1 MNKIKQLLILTI
13 LLVAAVSPAA
23 VADQESREAVSYEAL
38 IMNTDMIMNTR
49 QSTFAKIHSV
59 KVLNLSGGA
68 VRIIFNVELTKTD
81 GTFEYEQYEQT
92 LQPGSDW
99 YNQSVTNGKLLDV
112 RE

>member
-1 MNKIKQLLILTI
+1 MNKLKALLSILI

-59 KVLNLSGGA
+59 KVLKLSEGA
-68 VRIIFNVELTKTD
+68 VRIVFNVELTKTD

-99 YNQSVTNGKLLDV
+99 YNQSVTNGQLLDV

>member
-1 MNKIKQLLILTI
+1 MNKIKRLLSLTV

-23 VADQESREAVSYEAL
+23 VANQESREAVSYEAL

-59 KVLNLSGGA
+59 KVLKLSEGA
-68 VRIIFNVELTKTD
+68 VRIVFNVELTKTD

-99 YNQSVTNGKLLDV
+99 YNQSVTNGQLLDV

>member
-1 MNKIKQLLILTI
+1 MNKIKRLLSLTI
-13 LLVAAVSPAA
+13 LLVAAVPPAA
-23 VADQESREAVSYEAL
+23 VADQESYEAI

-59 KVLNLSGGA
+59 KVLKLSEGA
-68 VRIIFNVELTKTD
+68 VRIVFNVELTKTD

>member
-1 MNKIKQLLILTI
+1 MNKLKALLSILI
-13 LLVAAVSPAA
+13 LLVAAVPPAA
-23 VADQESREAVSYEAL
+23 VADQESYEAI

-59 KVLNLSGGA
+59 KVLKLSEGA

-99 YNQSVTNGKLLDV
+99 YNQSVTNGQLLDI

>member
-1 MNKIKQLLILTI
+1 MNKLKILLSLTI
-13 LLVAAVSPAA
+13 LLVAAVPPAA
-23 VADQESREAVSYEAL
+23 VADQESYEAI

-59 KVLNLSGGA
+59 KVLKLSEGA
-68 VRIIFNVELTKTD
+68 VRIVFNVELTKTD
-81 GTFEYEQYEQT
+81 GTFEYEQYEQI

>member
-1 MNKIKQLLILTI
+1 MNKIKRLLILTM
-13 LLVAAVSPAA
+13 LLVAAVPPAA
-23 VADQESREAVSYEAL
+23 VADQESREVVSYEAL

-59 KVLNLSGGA
+59 KVLKLSEGA

-99 YNQSVTNGKLLDV
+99 YNQSVTNGKLLDI

>member
-1 MNKIKQLLILTI
+1 MNKLKALLSILI
-13 LLVAAVSPAA
+13 LLVAAVPPAA
-23 VADQESREAVSYEAL
+23 VADQESYEAI

-59 KVLNLSGGA
+59 KVLKLSEGT

-99 YNQSVTNGKLLDV
+99 YNQSVTNGQLLDV

>member
-1 MNKIKQLLILTI
+1 MNKLKALLSILI
-13 LLVAAVSPAA
+13 LLVAVVPPAA
-23 VADQESREAVSYEAL
+23 VADQKSYEAI

-59 KVLNLSGGA
+59 KVLKLSEGA
-68 VRIIFNVELTKTD
+68 VRIVFNVELTKTD

-99 YNQSVTNGKLLDV
+99 YNQSVTNGQLLDV

>member
-1 MNKIKQLLILTI
+1 MNRIKQLLILTI

-23 VADQESREAVSYEAL
+23 VADQESYEAI

-49 QSTFAKIHSV
+49 QSTFAKIHSI

>member
-1 MNKIKQLLILTI
+1 MNKIKRLLILTI

-23 VADQESREAVSYEAL
+23 VADQESREAVSYEAI

-99 YNQSVTNGKLLDV
+99 YNQSVTNGKLLDI

>member
-1 MNKIKQLLILTI
+1 MNKLKTLLSLTI
-13 LLVAAVSPAA
+13 LLVAAVPPAA
-23 VADQESREAVSYEAL
+23 VADQESYEAI

-59 KVLNLSGGA
+59 KVLKLSEGA
-68 VRIIFNVELTKTD
+68 VRIVFNVELTKTD

>member
-1 MNKIKQLLILTI
+1 MNKIKRLLILTM

-38 IMNTDMIMNTR
+38 IMNTGMIMNTR

-59 KVLNLSGGA
+59 KVLKLSEGA

-99 YNQSVTNGKLLDV
+99 YNQSVTNGKLLDI

>member
-1 MNKIKQLLILTI
+1 MNKLKILLSLTI
-13 LLVAAVSPAA
+13 LLVAAVPPAA
-23 VADQESREAVSYEAL
+23 VADQESYEAI

-59 KVLNLSGGA
+59 KVLKLSEGA

-99 YNQSVTNGKLLDV
+99 YNQSATNGQLLDV

>member
-1 MNKIKQLLILTI
+1 MNKIKRLLSLTI

-23 VADQESREAVSYEAL
+23 VANQESYEAI

-59 KVLNLSGGA
+59 KVLKLSEGA

-99 YNQSVTNGKLLDV
+99 YNQSVTNGKLLDI

>member
-1 MNKIKQLLILTI
+1 MNKIKRLLILII
-13 LLVAAVSPAA
+13 LLVTAVSPAA
-23 VADQESREAVSYEAL
+23 VADQESYEAI

-99 YNQSVTNGKLLDV
+99 YNQSVTNGQLLDV

>member
-1 MNKIKQLLILTI
+1 MNKLKALLSILI
-13 LLVAAVSPAA
+13 LLVAAVPPAA
-23 VADQESREAVSYEAL
+23 VANQESYEAI

-59 KVLNLSGGA
+59 KVLKLSGGA
-68 VRIIFNVELTKTD
+68 VRIVFNVELTKTD

-99 YNQSVTNGKLLDV
+99 YNQSVTNGQLLDV

>member
-1 MNKIKQLLILTI
+1 MNKLKALLSILI
-13 LLVAAVSPAA
+13 LLVAAVPPAA
-23 VADQESREAVSYEAL
+23 VANQESREAVSYEAI

-59 KVLNLSGGA
+59 KVLKLSEGA

-99 YNQSVTNGKLLDV
+99 YNQSVTNGQLLDV

>member
-1 MNKIKQLLILTI
+1 MNKLKALLSILI
-13 LLVAAVSPAA
+13 LLVAAVPPAA
-23 VADQESREAVSYEAL
+23 VANQESRETVSYEAI

-59 KVLNLSGGA
+59 KVLKLSEGA
-68 VRIIFNVELTKTD
+68 VRIVFNVELTKTD

-99 YNQSVTNGKLLDV
+99 YNQSVTNGQLLDV

>member
-1 MNKIKQLLILTI
+1 MNKLKILLSLTI
-13 LLVAAVSPAA
+13 LLVAAVPPAA
-23 VADQESREAVSYEAL
+23 VANQESYEA
-38 IMNTDMIMNTR
+38 IVMNTDMIMNTR

-59 KVLNLSGGA
+59 KVLKLSEGA

-92 LQPGSDW
+92 VQPGSDW
-99 YNQSVTNGKLLDV
+99 YNQSVTNGQLLDV

>member
-1 MNKIKQLLILTI
+1 MNKIKRLLILTI
-13 LLVAAVSPAA
+13 LLVAVVSPAA
-23 VADQESREAVSYEAL
+23 VADQESREAVSYEAI

-68 VRIIFNVELTKTD
+68 VRIIFNIELTKTD

>member
-1 MNKIKQLLILTI
+1 MNKLKALLSILI
-13 LLVAAVSPAA
+13 LLVTAVPPAA
-23 VADQESREAVSYEAL
+23 VADQESYEAI

-59 KVLNLSGGA
+59 KVLKLSEGA
-68 VRIIFNVELTKTD
+68 VRIVFNVELTKTD

-99 YNQSVTNGKLLDV
+99 YNQSVTNGQLLDV

>member
-1 MNKIKQLLILTI
+1 MNKLKALLSILI
-13 LLVAAVSPAA
+13 LLVAAVPPAA
-23 VADQESREAVSYEAL
+23 VADQESYEAI
-38 IMNTDMIMNTR
+38 IMNTDMVMNTR

-59 KVLNLSGGA
+59 KVLKLSEGA
-68 VRIIFNVELTKTD
+68 VRIVFNVELTKTD

-99 YNQSVTNGKLLDV
+99 YNQSVTNGQLLDI

>member
-1 MNKIKQLLILTI
+1 MNKLKALLSILI
-13 LLVAAVSPAA
+13 LLVAAVPPAA
-23 VADQESREAVSYEAL
+23 VADQESYEAI

-59 KVLNLSGGA
+59 KVLKLSEGA
-68 VRIIFNVELTKTD
+68 VRIVFNVELTKTD

-99 YNQSVTNGKLLDV
+99 YNQSVTNGQLLDI

>member
-1 MNKIKQLLILTI
+1 MNKIKRLLILTI
-13 LLVAAVSPAA
+13 LLVVAISPAA
-23 VADQESREAVSYEAL
+23 VADQESREAVSYEAI

-59 KVLNLSGGA
+59 KVLKLSEGA

-99 YNQSVTNGKLLDV
+99 YNQSVTNGKLLDI

>member
-1 MNKIKQLLILTI
+1 MNKLKILLSLTI
-13 LLVAAVSPAA
+13 LLVAAVPPAA
-23 VADQESREAVSYEAL
+23 VADQESYEAI

-59 KVLNLSGGA
+59 KVLKLSEGA
-68 VRIIFNVELTKTD
+68 VRIVFNVELTKTD

-99 YNQSVTNGKLLDV
+99 YNQSVTNGQLLDV

>member
-1 MNKIKQLLILTI
+1 MNKLKALLSILI
-13 LLVAAVSPAA
+13 LLVAAVPPAA
-23 VADQESREAVSYEAL
+23 VADQESYEAI

-59 KVLNLSGGA
+59 KVLKLSEGA

>member
-1 MNKIKQLLILTI
+1 MNKLKILLSLTI
-13 LLVAAVSPAA
+13 LLVAAVPPAA
-23 VADQESREAVSYEAL
+23 VADQESYEAI

-59 KVLNLSGGA
+59 KVLKLSEGA
-68 VRIIFNVELTKTD
+68 VSIIFNVELTKTD

>member
-1 MNKIKQLLILTI
+1 MNKLKALLSILI

-23 VADQESREAVSYEAL
+23 VANQESREAVSYEAL

-59 KVLNLSGGA
+59 KVLKLSEGA
-68 VRIIFNVELTKTD
+68 VRIVFNVELTKTD

-99 YNQSVTNGKLLDV
+99 YNQSVTNGQLLDV

>member
-1 MNKIKQLLILTI
+1 MNKLKALLSILI
-13 LLVAAVSPAA
+13 LLVAAVPPAA
-23 VADQESREAVSYEAL
+23 VADQETYEAI

-59 KVLNLSGGA
+59 KVLKLSEGA

-81 GTFEYEQYEQT
+81 GTFEYEQYDQT

-99 YNQSVTNGKLLDV
+99 YNQSVTNGQLLDV
-112 RE
+112 RA

>member
-13 LLVAAVSPAA
+13 LLVTAVSPAA
-23 VADQESREAVSYEAL
+23 VADQESREAVSYEAI

-59 KVLNLSGGA
+59 KVLNLSGGV

-99 YNQSVTNGKLLDV
+99 YNQSVTNGQLLDV

>member
-1 MNKIKQLLILTI
+1 MNKLKALLSILI
-13 LLVAAVSPAA
+13 LLVAAVPPAA
-23 VADQESREAVSYEAL
+23 VADQESYEAI

-59 KVLNLSGGA
+59 KVLKLSEGA
-68 VRIIFNVELTKTD
+68 VRIVFNVELTKTD
-81 GTFEYEQYEQT
+81 GTFEYEQYEQI

-99 YNQSVTNGKLLDV
+99 YNQSVTNGQLLDV

>member
-13 LLVAAVSPAA
+13 LLVTAVPPAV
-23 VADQESREAVSYEAL
+23 VANQESYEAL

-59 KVLNLSGGA
+59 KVLKLSEGA

-99 YNQSVTNGKLLDV
+99 YNQSVTSGKLLDV

>member
-1 MNKIKQLLILTI
+1 MNKLKILLSLTI
-13 LLVAAVSPAA
+13 LLVAAVPPAA
-23 VADQESREAVSYEAL
+23 VADQESYEAI

-59 KVLNLSGGA
+59 KVLKLSEGA

-81 GTFEYEQYEQT
+81 GTFEYEQYDQT

>member
-1 MNKIKQLLILTI
+1 MNKLKILLSLTI
-13 LLVAAVSPAA
+13 LLVAAVPPAA
-23 VADQESREAVSYEAL
+23 VADQESYEGI

-59 KVLNLSGGA
+59 KVLKLSEGA
-68 VRIIFNVELTKTD
+68 VRIVFNVELTKTD

-99 YNQSVTNGKLLDV
+99 YNQSVTNGQLLDV

>member
-1 MNKIKQLLILTI
+1 MNKLKILLSLTI
-13 LLVAAVSPAA
+13 LLVAAVPPAA
-23 VADQESREAVSYEAL
+23 VADQEGYEAI

-59 KVLNLSGGA
+59 KVLKLSEGA

-99 YNQSVTNGKLLDV
+99 YNQSVTNGQLLDV

>member
-1 MNKIKQLLILTI
+1 MNILKKSLFLTTLLAI
-13 LLVAAVSPAA
+13 AASPA
-23 VADQESREAVSYEAL
+23 VANQESRETASYEAI

-81 GTFEYEQYEQT
+81 GTFEYEQYDQT

-99 YNQSVTNGKLLDV
+99 YNQSVTNGQLLDIK
-112 RE
+112 E

>member
-1 MNKIKQLLILTI
+1 MNKLKALLSILI

-23 VADQESREAVSYEAL
+23 VADQESYEAI

-59 KVLNLSGGA
+59 KVLKLSEGA

-99 YNQSVTNGKLLDV
+99 YNQSVTNGQLLDV

>member
-1 MNKIKQLLILTI
+1 MNKLKALLSMLI
-13 LLVAAVSPAA
+13 LLVAAVPPAA
-23 VADQESREAVSYEAL
+23 VADQESYEAI

-59 KVLNLSGGA
+59 KVLKLSEGA
-68 VRIIFNVELTKTD
+68 VRIVFNVELTKTD

-99 YNQSVTNGKLLDV
+99 YNQSVTNGQLLDV

>member
-1 MNKIKQLLILTI
+1 MNKIKRLLILTI

-23 VADQESREAVSYEAL
+23 MADQESREAVSYEAI

-68 VRIIFNVELTKTD
+68 VRIIFNIELTKTD

-92 LQPGSDW
+92 LQPGNDW